1 VIAFVIW
8 IMCGIFAATIAGGKG
23 HGGCSWFAGGFL
35 FGPLALFATLGLRDR
50 RRDWDTQRLINT
62 QEEMLDEIQ
71 RKHDWER
78 RQWEQE
84 KERQYLEAESRRDED
99 YRLPPE
105 QEQEEWDEELE
116 EVEDEGEVIDVSAS
130 EEDSLDDY
138 LHTLEYDEDVPG
150 LLEKLNALGMET
162 KAEFLYRLKWNVE
175 VPEDQ
180 VAEQLF
186 AEHIWKEVLNKSD
199 DTDYQ
204 EFWEK
209 ELEQSFLVV
218 RTQDNAYFL
227 KRNHG

>member
-1 VIAFVIW
+1 MIAVVFW
-8 IMCGIFAATIAGGKG
+8 ILCGVFASTIAGGKG
-23 HGGCSWFAGGFL
+23 HGGCSWFLGGIL
-35 FGPLALFATLGLRDR
+35 FGPLALIATLGLRDR
-50 RRDWDTQRLINT
+50 KRDWDTQRLINT

-71 RKHDWER
+71 RKHAWER

-84 KERQYLEAESRRDED
+84 KERQYLEAESRQDED
-99 YRLPPE
+99 CRLPPE
-105 QEQEEWDEELE
+105 QEDEEWDEGPG
-116 EVEDEGEVIDVSAS
+116 EVEGEVIDVNAS

-150 LLEKLNALGMET
+150 LLERLNALGMET

-209 ELEQSFLVV
+209 ELAQSFLVV

-227 KRNHG
+227 KRVHG

>member
-1 VIAFVIW
+1 
-8 IMCGIFAATIAGGKG
+8 MLCGVFASTIAGGKG
-23 HGGCSWFAGGFL
+23 HGGCSWFLGGLL
-35 FGPLALFATLGLRDR
+35 FGPLALIATLGLRDR
-50 RRDWDTQRLINT
+50 KLDWDTQRLINT

-71 RKHDWER
+71 RKHAWER
-78 RQWEQE
+78 RQWDQE
-84 KERQYLEAESRRDED
+84 KERQYLEAESRRDDD

-105 QEQEEWDEELE
+105 QEEEEWDEEPG
-116 EVEDEGEVIDVSAS
+116 EVEVIDVSAS
-130 EEDSLDDY
+130 EEDLLDDY

-199 DTDYQ
+199 ATDYQ

-209 ELEQSFLVV
+209 ELAQSFLVV

-227 KRNHG
+227 KRVHE